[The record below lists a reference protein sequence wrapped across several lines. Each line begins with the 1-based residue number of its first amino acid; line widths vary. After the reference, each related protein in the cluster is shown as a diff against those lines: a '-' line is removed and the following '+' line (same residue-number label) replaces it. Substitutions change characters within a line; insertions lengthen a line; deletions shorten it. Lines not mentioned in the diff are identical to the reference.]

1 MSLESRLRS
10 RRLGKAWGMQA
21 SDRAAVWVG
30 SILSV
35 VVGLWALL
43 SLASPFGP
51 VGGAAA
57 LFGLAFGGLALLA
70 HARGRWRR
78 TVVVGIA
85 VNSLALLGAV
95 GELVYFMIAG

>member
-1 MSLESRLRS
+1 MSLDALALTPPRE
-10 RRLGKAWGMQA
+10 AWGMQA

-35 VVGLWALL
+35 VVGVWALL

-57 LFGLAFGGLALLA
+57 MFGLAFGGLAVLA
-70 HARGRWRR
+70 HARGPWRR
-78 TVVVGIA
+78 TAAVGIA
-85 VNSLALLGAV
+85 INSLALLGAV
-95 GELVYFMIAG
+95 GELVYFVTAG